1 MTPDP
6 ADNPTAGLDRSL
18 NAWDIALLAAGSI
31 VGGAIFLT
39 PASIARGLPSQAL
52 ILLAFALGGL
62 FTLAGT
68 FVYSELGAMLPE
80 TGGNY
85 LYLRE
90 AYGDLAG
97 FLYGWVAYFV
107 ILSGSAAAVAV
118 SFAEFLGSFFP
129 SIGTR
134 RVVFSSGSYSIS
146 AGQVVAVA
154 TVLLLSATH
163 YIGVREGSRIQS
175 FFTSLILVT
184 LIALTI
190 GAIFRAVSGAGG
202 PAGHPAAAS
211 SGRAFG
217 IGAFGIAVVAVL
229 WTYEGGNYV
238 ASVTGEV
245 RNPQRNLPLG
255 LILGTGA
262 VTLIYVAVNWAYLSV
277 IPALELAGSAR
288 PGELAAARIF
298 GTGAGR
304 WMTGAI
310 VASTFG
316 CASTSIVFGP
326 RIVYALAKDGLFP
339 SAFGRSHPRFHTPS
353 FALVVQAVWVSIL
366 CLSGRYDQIYSYVV
380 FIAILAYAATGVALF
395 LFRVRRPTAPRP
407 YRCFGYPVVPLLY
420 VVGCVLFLV
429 ATVAAQPRETLAGL
443 VILSLGLPV
452 YFRMKQKRGE
462 SA

>member
-1 MTPDP
+1 MRSEP
-6 ADNPTAGLDRSL
+6 AAKGAAGLDRSL
-18 NAWDIALLAAGSI
+18 NAWDIAFLVAGSI

-39 PASIARGLPSQAL
+39 PASIARGLPSETL
-52 ILLAFALGGL
+52 ILAAFILGGL
-62 FTLAGT
+62 FTLAGS

-118 SFAEFLGSFFP
+118 SFAEFLGSFIP
-129 SIGTR
+129 SIGTKN
-134 RVVFSSGSYSIS
+134 VLFSAGGFSIS
-146 AGQVVAVA
+146 AGQLVAVA
-154 TVLLLSATH
+154 AVLVLSGTH
-163 YIGVREGSRIQS
+163 YIGVREGARVQS

-184 LIALTI
+184 LIALI
-190 GAIFRAVSGAGG
+190 VGAVARAVSGAST
-202 PAGHPAAAS
+202 A
-211 SGRAFG
+211 SGRLSPPPGAIGLSAFG
-217 IGAFGIAVVAVL
+217 VSVVAVL

-262 VTLIYVAVNWAYLSV
+262 VTLIYVAVNWAYLGA
-277 IPALELAGSAR
+277 IPVVELARSAR
-288 PGELAAARIF
+288 PAELAATRIF
-298 GTGAGR
+298 GDGAAR
-304 WMTGAI
+304 WITGAI

-316 CASTSIVFGP
+316 CTSASIVFGP
-326 RIVYALAKDGLFP
+326 RIVYALAKDRLFP
-339 SAFGRSHPRFHTPS
+339 AAFGRSHPRFHTPS
-353 FALVVQAVWVSIL
+353 FALGVQAVWASVL

-380 FIAILAYAATGVALF
+380 FIAILAYAATGAALF
-395 LFRVRRPTAPRP
+395 LFRAKRPSALRP
-407 YRCFGYPVVPLLY
+407 YRCLGYPVVPFLY
-420 VVGCVLFLV
+420 VVGCLLFLA

-443 VILSLGLPV
+443 VILALGLPV
-452 YFRMKQKRGE
+452 YFRMKTKQKG
-462 SA
+462 AP